1 MKDRQDFDMKR
12 YIEKRMLEIENLDDR
27 RLFKKVIGEILMS
40 VYDYNEKAY
49 SNLEQRILN
58 ECSPSQ
64 NRYAVYTCLTD
75 IQHFDATDT
84 FMHPMR
90 PDDVKKTEISYQE
103 IQTALEKKEYLKL
116 YTVFLQGSASQIYEL
131 LSQKERRFRGTIK
144 TEKREYQAEFCVKQN
159 TEYMDMIERLYYI
172 FGANYQPWL
181 TVCTAYLK
189 KMLDVYLCS
198 AERMRGKEDIL
209 EIKVDFEEYSRQI
222 HYDMVPLWNLR
233 LLTEKT
239 STYPAPSIDK
249 VNYEHQIFSQ
259 RLDSQCEYLI
269 RNTDIEITNIRRLN
283 GDLYITCP
291 MDQPCEWQMYQ
302 VDRMTGKENYR
313 YPVLS
318 NQFKDSF
325 SGSITEMFRKSIK
338 TRGEMGRLIESFD
351 YGEYVTFMDFHIYKN
366 VPRECISANYSMDAF
381 IEDEIRS
388 EGLRQVM
395 VIDFSVRE
403 PEYYL
408 NEDIM
413 SFLVTQVQKIF
424 PEYHCYGRLS

>member
-1 MKDRQDFDMKR
+1 MKDRQDFDMKQ

-27 RLFKKVIGEILMS
+27 RLFKKAVGEILMS
-40 VYDYNEKAY
+40 VYDYNQKSYE
-49 SNLEQRILN
+49 NLEHRILN

-64 NRYAVYTCLTD
+64 NRYAVYTGLTD

-84 FMHPMR
+84 FMHPMC
-90 PDDVKKTEISYQE
+90 PVDVKKTEISYQD
-103 IQTALEKKEYLKL
+103 IQKALEKKECLKL

-131 LSQKERRFRGTIK
+131 LSQKERRFRGIIK
-144 TEKREYQAEFCVKQN
+144 TEKREYQAEFYVKQN
-159 TEYMDMIERLYYI
+159 TEYMDMIEKLYYV

-181 TVCTAYLK
+181 TVCCAYLK

-198 AERMRGKEDIL
+198 AERLRGKEEIS
-209 EIKVDFEEYSRQI
+209 EIKVDFEEYSRLI
-222 HYDMVPLWNLR
+222 HYNMVPLWNLR
-233 LLTEKT
+233 PLTEKT

-249 VNYEHQIFSQ
+249 INYEHQIFSQ

-291 MDQPCEWQMYQ
+291 MDQPCEWRMYQ

-351 YGEYVTFMDFHIYKN
+351 YGEYVTFMDFHIYKS
-366 VPRECISANYSMDAF
+366 VPRECISANYNMDAF

-388 EGLRQVM
+388 EGIRQVM

-403 PEYYL
+403 PEHYL